1 MGIRFFWFWHSN
13 EIFYNNILTYN
24 FYVFHLNRG
33 IFLLCDLRYIIYILF
48 YPWVRLNMFNLR
60 PSGVE
65 QLVPFQVYHNVLSE
79 IYYSLHG
86 LFTYLIKIIL
96 FGNKIKKLYNRCE
109 DLVKILV
116 ESKRR
121 TSIQS
126 PIDGL
131 VNSS

>member
-1 MGIRFFWFWHSN
+1 
-13 EIFYNNILTYN
+13 
-24 FYVFHLNRG
+24 
-33 IFLLCDLRYIIYILF
+33 
-48 YPWVRLNMFNLR
+48 MFNLR

-96 FGNKIKKLYNRCE
+96 FGNKIEKLYNRCE